1 MTLNA
6 TRFYSQSFA
15 GPDVEQSG
23 FYNQQIRG
31 ESGVIV
37 TPFSRQT
44 IRPDYPDTEFIS
56 PDYGYASSPI
66 ESDRDRHDIPT
77 SGIPVDY
84 NGPHLG
90 EAVSPWDDAVS
101 EVVTVVVIVVL

>member
-1 MTLNA
+1 MQLA
-6 TRFYSQSFA
+6 FCSQSFA

-23 FYNQQIRG
+23 FYNQHIRG

-44 IRPDYPDTEFIS
+44 IPPDHSGTEFIS
-56 PDYGYASSPI
+56 PDYGYASSPV
-66 ESDRDRHDIPT
+66 EPHSDRHDIPT

-101 EVVTVVVIVVL
+101 EVVFVVVIVVL

>member
-1 MTLNA
+1 M
-6 TRFYSQSFA
+6 
-15 GPDVEQSG
+15 EISG
-23 FYNQQIRG
+23 LYNQTIHG
-31 ESGVIV
+31 ESEVID
-37 TPFSRQT
+37 TSFSRQT
-44 IRPDYPDTEFIS
+44 IPPDYSDTEFTS
-56 PDYGYASSPI
+56 PDYGYASSSV

-101 EVVTVVVIVVL
+101 GVVIVVVIVVLLASIFSNLYAGV